1 MGESAKD
8 KKSGLR
14 QCIYCGK
21 TIGRHLMQCPH
32 CREAQ
37 TEAHA
42 SSSSSTR
49 RAGSGGQF
57 RSGLLL
63 VLLGAVIEYFAGGYS
78 PMTVPDQVRLPM
90 TTYAVP
96 LLFLGGLGMSL
107 YGVFLRIRS

>member
-1 MGESAKD
+1 MGDSASDRKP
-8 KKSGLR
+8 GLR

-37 TEAHA
+37 TEARVPA
-42 SSSSSTR
+42 ASTR
-49 RAGSGGQF
+49 RAGSGSQF

-63 VLLGAVIEYFAGGYS
+63 VLLAAVIEYFAGGYS
-78 PMTVPDQVRLPM
+78 PMTMPDQVRLPM

-96 LLFLGGLGMSL
+96 LLFLGGLSMGL